1 MKNLIETAKTIPTI
15 RAEEASE
22 DLSEKGLSKT
32 VAESISSRIL
42 DFIGSKDDVKY
53 ALKVFLKSA
62 LKRVKTDFGQP
73 DRMLKQDLLNIE
85 LKSKSLTDA
94 EKKLVVVL
102 TAFNDRLEKSQ
113 ETSEAVVG
121 LDHKSRARNH
131 AMFKW
136 EDINKAL
143 MHVGMA
149 PPNILKVSSALR
161 GKEQ

>member
-22 DLSEKGLSKT
+22 DLSEKS
-32 VAESISSRIL
+32 
-42 DFIGSKDDVKY
+42 
-53 ALKVFLKSA
+53 
-62 LKRVKTDFGQP
+62 
-73 DRMLKQDLLNIE
+73 QD
-85 LKSKSLTDA
+85 A
-94 EKKLVVVL
+94 
-102 TAFNDRLEKSQ
+102 
-113 ETSEAVVG
+113 SEAVVG